1 MHRLRVLSVAAV
13 FLPTL
18 LTGQQQ
24 PGSTPP
30 PAPNATT
37 MSFKYFA
44 EQYGGWLLTAFDSI
58 PAAKYAYRPTPA
70 QQSVGY
76 IAQHLE
82 GANYGLCNRFG
93 AMKHPTSAKDSLADT
108 DKATWPK
115 DTLVARFRASLAFC
129 DAALAQ
135 LSDSNL
141 DDHVPYGPPGSGAT
155 ALPARSLIG
164 FVTDLAEHYS
174 QVASYMRLMGLI
186 PPSALHPK
194 PRTAIDLPA
203 GILSR
208 YVGRYDL
215 PPSVLQDAPALLLE
229 VTLKDGALY
238 LKPTGRTAV
247 RIWSESETDFFVKE
261 VDAQITFTKDS
272 SGAIIGLV
280 VHQNG
285 ESRAARKVAQ

>member
-1 MHRLRVLSVAAV
+1 MHRFRPLSVAA
-13 FLPTL
+13 LLMPTIL
-18 LTGQQQ
+18 AGQQQ
-24 PGSTPP
+24 PRSV
-30 PAPNATT
+30 PAPNAIT
-37 MSFKYFA
+37 MSFKFFA
-44 EQYGGWLLTAFDSI
+44 GHYSGWLATAFDSI
-58 PAAKYAYRPTPA
+58 PAAKYTYRPTPA

-93 AMKHPTSAKDSLADT
+93 AMKHHTSAKDSLADT
-108 DKATWPK
+108 VKAAWPK

-129 DAALAQ
+129 DAALMQ
-135 LSDSNL
+135 LSDANL
-141 DDHVPYGPPGSGAT
+141 LDHVPYGPAGSGAT

-186 PPSALHPK
+186 PPSALPPK
-194 PRTAIDLPA
+194 PRTAIDLPVA
-203 GILSR
+203 VLSR

-215 PPSVLQDAPALLLE
+215 PPSVLQDAPPFLLD

-238 LKPTGRTAV
+238 FKPTGRPTFRV
-247 RIWSESETDFFVKE
+247 WPETETDFFVKE
-261 VDAQITFTKDS
+261 VDVQITFTKDAN
-272 SGAIIGLV
+272 GAISGLV

-285 ESRAARKVAQ
+285 EDRAARRLPR

>member
-1 MHRLRVLSVAAV
+1 MLRLRALSLTALL
-13 FLPTL
+13 LPAM

-24 PGSTPP
+24 QLSSPQ
-30 PAPNATT
+30 PNAIT
-37 MSFKYFA
+37 MSFKFFA
-44 EQYGGWLLTAFDSI
+44 GHYSGWLATAFDAI
-58 PAAKYAYRPTPA
+58 PASKYTYGPTPA

-82 GANYGLCNRFG
+82 SANYGLCNRFG
-93 AMKHPTSAKDSLADT
+93 AMKHVANEKDSLADT
-108 DKATWPK
+108 VKATWPK

-129 DAALAQ
+129 DAAIMQ

-141 DDHVPYGPPGSGAT
+141 RDRVPYGPPGSGAT

-186 PPSALHPK
+186 PPSALPPK
-194 PRTAIDLPA
+194 PRTAIDLPS
-203 GILSR
+203 GVLSR

-215 PPSVLQDAPALLLE
+215 PPSVLQDAPAFLLD

-238 LKPTGRTAV
+238 FKPSGRPAF
-247 RIWSESETDFFVKE
+247 RIWPETETDFFVKE
-261 VDAQITFTKDS
+261 LDVQISFTKDA
-272 SGAIIGLV
+272 SGAISGLV

-285 ESRAARKVAQ
+285 EDRAARRLPQ

>member
-1 MHRLRVLSVAAV
+1 
-13 FLPTL
+13 
-18 LTGQQQ
+18 
-24 PGSTPP
+24 
-30 PAPNATT
+30 
-37 MSFKYFA
+37 MSFKFFA
-44 EQYGGWLLTAFDSI
+44 GHYGGWLLTAFDSI

-93 AMKHPTSAKDSLADT
+93 VMKHATNAKDSLADT
-108 DKATWPK
+108 VKATWPK
-115 DTLVARFRASLAFC
+115 DTLVARLRASLAFC

-141 DDHVPYGPPGSGAT
+141 HDRVPYSPPSSGAT

-186 PPSALHPK
+186 PPSALPPK
-194 PRTAIDLPA
+194 PRTAIDLPT
-203 GILSR
+203 GVLSR

-215 PPSVLQDAPALLLE
+215 PPSVLQDAPAFLLE
-229 VTLKDGALY
+229 VTLMEGALY
-238 LKPTGRTAV
+238 LKPTGRPAV
-247 RIWSESETDFFVKE
+247 RIWPETETDFFVKE
-261 VDAQITFTKDS
+261 VDVQITFTKDS

-285 ESRAARKVAQ
+285 ESRAARKLAQ